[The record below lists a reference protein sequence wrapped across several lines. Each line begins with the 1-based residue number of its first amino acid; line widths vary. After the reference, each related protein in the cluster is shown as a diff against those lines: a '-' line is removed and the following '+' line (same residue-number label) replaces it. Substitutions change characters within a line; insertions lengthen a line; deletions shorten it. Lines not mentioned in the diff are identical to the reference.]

1 MRRSETINTALAVA
15 ESVPVRSTE
24 WEGVYADGRW
34 LLTPNLV
41 PGAVVYGEGLVREK
55 GREFRRW
62 DANRSKLAAYLKRGG
77 RVWPF
82 RRRSSVL
89 YLGAGSGTTASHVS
103 DVCAEGTVTAIE
115 ISPRSFRDLLV
126 LSEKRP
132 NLVPILGD
140 ASKPESYGGRVG
152 SVDVLYQDVAQ
163 RDQDGIFLRNLDL
176 VRSGGI
182 GFLMVKA
189 RSADVSA
196 SPPAVFDS
204 TKRTLS
210 EAGIEVIDF
219 RILEPFQADH
229 GAVVVQKP

>member
-1 MRRSETINTALAVA
+1 M
-15 ESVPVRSTE
+15 PVRSTE
-24 WEGVYADGRW
+24 WEGVYAEGPW
-34 LLTPNLV
+34 LLTRNLI
-41 PGAVVYGEGLVREK
+41 PGAVVYGEGLVR
-55 GREFRRW
+55 GSDGEFRRW

-82 RRRSSVL
+82 LLRSTVL

-103 DVCAEGTVTAIE
+103 DVCADGIVTAVE
-115 ISPRSFRDLLV
+115 ISPRSFRDLLA

-140 ASKPESYGGRVG
+140 AAKPESYGARIG

-176 VRSGGI
+176 LRSGGT
-182 GFLMVKA
+182 GFMMVKA

-196 SPPAVFDS
+196 SPVKVYDT
-204 TKRTLS
+204 TKRRLAD
-210 EAGIEVIDF
+210 AGVEVIDF
-219 RILEPFQADH
+219 RNLEPFQADH
-229 GAVVVQKP
+229 GAVVVRKP